1 MAFTCTRLRN
11 YESVCHRRTSRRKCM
26 SVECTQN
33 LSRKKISYKFTQF
46 LQGVSIFI
54 YIKFTLT
61 DKYKLHMY
69 VRILNKL

>member
-1 MAFTCTRLRN
+1 
-11 YESVCHRRTSRRKCM
+11 M

-54 YIKFTLT
+54 YANLLNT
-61 DKYKLHMY
+61 DDL
-69 VRILNKL
+69 ILLCMCEVWVNLFI